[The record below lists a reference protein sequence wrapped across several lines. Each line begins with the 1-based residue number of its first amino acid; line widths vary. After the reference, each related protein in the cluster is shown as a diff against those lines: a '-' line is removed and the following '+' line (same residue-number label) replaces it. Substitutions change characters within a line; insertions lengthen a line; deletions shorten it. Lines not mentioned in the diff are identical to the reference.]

1 MPNTYSLERI
11 WRVYDDD
18 DGSYIEIGPDADSLG
33 LVVIRAVGSDG
44 KKVTE
49 ILIAPEMVRL
59 ISRALRECVA
69 AQSVEEVVPEEDPR
83 GKDAP

>member
-1 MPNTYSLERI
+1 MSKYSLERI

-18 DGSYIEIGPDADSLG
+18 DGSYIEVGPDADSLG

-59 ISRALRECVA
+59 ISSALRECA
-69 AQSVEEVVPEEDPR
+69 AEQSEEVPEEDPR